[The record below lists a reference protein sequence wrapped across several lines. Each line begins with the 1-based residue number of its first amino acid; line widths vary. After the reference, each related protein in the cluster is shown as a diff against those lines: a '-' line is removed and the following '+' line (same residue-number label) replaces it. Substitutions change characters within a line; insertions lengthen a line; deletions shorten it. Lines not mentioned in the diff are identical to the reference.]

1 MGNLTFNEEI
11 HEYRLDGRR
20 LPSVT
25 TILKEMGFIDTTW
38 FTEESRQRGIIV
50 HRLCELDD
58 LGSLNPESVDPRLKG
73 YLRAWQKYRDAEDLC
88 FTHIEHRM
96 ASSRMGY
103 AGTCDRVGIDRK
115 GRTVLIDIKTSPED
129 SGPYIEWQLGAY
141 KCLLREEGLPHILRL
156 LSIHL
161 EEDGEFR
168 VQEWGHAPQDWMA
181 ILRTYHIRERIKK

>member
-25 TILKEMGFIDTTW
+25 TILSEMDFIDSTW

-115 GRTVLIDIKTSPED
+115 GRTILIDIKTGSQSWHIEFQLSAYRFLLGE
-129 SGPYIEWQLGAY
+129 SGIGNI
-141 KCLLREEGLPHILRL
+141 RSN

-161 EEDGEFR
+161 REDGEFQ
-168 VQEWGHAPQDWMA
+168 VQEWEHAPQDWMA
-181 ILRTYHIRERIKK
+181 ILRTYHIRERNRK